1 MGKIGDITA
10 QGAAEVTVVIKS
22 RINKLPP
29 DTALLDTGFSGF
41 VLIPPSDADK
51 LGFIEEDR
59 SVMYLAD
66 GKRVNVLYAEGE
78 VGVGGRVYGGLIGWL
93 ENSSDTDIIIGREV
107 LQQARVI
114 IDYDAMEARAPQI

>member
-1 MGKIGDITA
+1 
-10 QGAAEVTVVIKS
+10 
-22 RINKLPP
+22 
-29 DTALLDTGFSGF
+29 
-41 VLIPPSDADK
+41 
-51 LGFIEEDR
+51 
-59 SVMYLAD
+59 MYLAD